1 MSLLDFCQWLAATPA
16 SIALRESHYLYLAI
30 LATHVL
36 TLCVFLGTALI
47 IDLRLLGLMLRSVP
61 VSEFLSRLLPWAVG
75 GFVVMAASGS
85 LMFFATP
92 VDKYANLFF
101 RAKLLLLVFA
111 GITVWLFNRTVRRRI
126 DEWDTD
132 PVPPA
137 AVRTAGGLS
146 LVFWIGILVAGRMI
160 PYQQYWF

>member
-1 MSLLDFCQWLAATPA
+1 
-16 SIALRESHYLYLAI
+16 
-30 LATHVL
+30 
-36 TLCVFLGTALI
+36 
-47 IDLRLLGLMLRSVP
+47 
-61 VSEFLSRLLPWAVG
+61 
-75 GFVVMAASGS
+75 
-85 LMFFATP
+85 MFFATP

-126 DEWDTD
+126 DEWDSH

-137 AVRTAGGLS
+137 AVRAAGGLS

>member
-1 MSLLDFCQWLAATPA
+1 MSLLEFCQWLAATPA

-36 TLCVFLGTALI
+36 TLGVFLGTALI
-47 IDLRLLGLMLRSVP
+47 VDLRLLGLMMRSVP
-61 VSEFLSRLLPWAVG
+61 VSEFLSRLLPWTVG

-92 VDKYANLFF
+92 VDKYPNLFF

-111 GITVWLFNRTVRRRI
+111 GITAWLFNRTIRLRI
-126 DEWDTD
+126 DEWDRD

-137 AVRTAGGLS
+137 AVRATGGLS